1 MLINFLF
8 GVDSRKSMLAHFSLT
23 QYCEVSQVV
32 RYKMISKTLIA
43 ASTKP
48 IILSIL
54 ISGENYGYQI
64 IQRVKEISGGTL
76 EWSDNM
82 LYPVLRRMEKGG
94 LLVSRWKIYREGRL
108 RRYYRITEQGRKE
121 LDSERHQ
128 WMSVH
133 QTLSRLWKP
142 LPSLK

>member
-1 MLINFLF
+1 M
-8 GVDSRKSMLAHFSLT
+8 V
-23 QYCEVSQVV
+23 
-32 RYKMISKTLIA
+32 SKTLVA

-54 ISGENYGYQI
+54 ISGEDYGYHI

-82 LYPVLRRMEKGG
+82 LYPVLRRMEKSGF
-94 LLVSRWKIYREGRL
+94 LVSRWKISEADRL
-108 RRYYRITEQGRKE
+108 RRYYQITEQGRAE
-121 LDSERHQ
+121 LDLERRQ

-133 QTLSRLWKP
+133 KALFKLWKP
-142 LPSLK
+142 LPSLE

>member
-1 MLINFLF
+1 
-8 GVDSRKSMLAHFSLT
+8 
-23 QYCEVSQVV
+23 
-32 RYKMISKTLIA
+32 MISKTLIA

-54 ISGENYGYQI
+54 ISGEDYGYQI

-94 LLVSRWKIYREGRL
+94 LLVSRWKISREGRL
-108 RRYYRITEQGRKE
+108 RRYYRITEQGREE
-121 LDSERHQ
+121 LDSERRQ
-128 WMSVH
+128 WMSVN
-133 QTLSRLWKP
+133 QALSKLWKP

>member
-1 MLINFLF
+1 
-8 GVDSRKSMLAHFSLT
+8 
-23 QYCEVSQVV
+23 
-32 RYKMISKTLIA
+32 MISKTLIA

-54 ISGENYGYQI
+54 ISGEDYGYQI

-94 LLVSRWKIYREGRL
+94 LLVSRWKISKKGRL
-108 RRYYRITEQGRKE
+108 RRYYRITEQGREE
-121 LDSERHQ
+121 LDSERRQ
-128 WMSVH
+128 WMSVN
-133 QTLSRLWKP
+133 QALSRLWKP

>member
-1 MLINFLF
+1 
-8 GVDSRKSMLAHFSLT
+8 
-23 QYCEVSQVV
+23 
-32 RYKMISKTLIA
+32 MISKTLVA

-54 ISGENYGYQI
+54 IRDEDYGYKI
-64 IQRVKEISGGTL
+64 IQRVKDISGGTL

-94 LLVSRWKIYREGRL
+94 LLISRLKISKEGRM
-108 RRYYRITEQGRKE
+108 RRYYRITEQGREE
-121 LDSERHQ
+121 LDSERRQ
-128 WMSVH
+128 WMSVN
-133 QTLSRLWKP
+133 QALSKLWKP

>member
-1 MLINFLF
+1 
-8 GVDSRKSMLAHFSLT
+8 
-23 QYCEVSQVV
+23 
-32 RYKMISKTLIA
+32 MISKTLVA

-54 ISGENYGYQI
+54 VSCEDYGYQI

-94 LLVSRWKIYREGRL
+94 LLVSRWKISKEGRL
-108 RRYYRITEQGRKE
+108 RRYYRITEQGREE
-121 LDSERHQ
+121 LESERRQ

-133 QTLSRLWKP
+133 QALSILWKP

>member
-1 MLINFLF
+1 
-8 GVDSRKSMLAHFSLT
+8 
-23 QYCEVSQVV
+23 
-32 RYKMISKTLIA
+32 MISKTLVA

-54 ISGENYGYQI
+54 ISGEDYGYQI
-64 IQRVKEISGGTL
+64 IQRVKDISGGTL

-82 LYPVLRRMEKGG
+82 LYPVLRRMEKVG
-94 LLVSRWKIYREGRL
+94 LLISRWKISKEGRM
-108 RRYYRITEQGRKE
+108 RRYYRITEQGREE

-133 QTLSRLWKP
+133 QALSKLWKP

>member
-1 MLINFLF
+1 MLINFVSR
-8 GVDSRKSMLAHFSLT
+8 VDSRKSRLAHFLHT
-23 QYCEVSQVV
+23 QYHEVSQVV

-54 ISGENYGYQI
+54 ISGEDYGYQI
-64 IQRVKEISGGTL
+64 IKHVREISGGVL

-82 LYPVLRRMEKGG
+82 LYPVLRRMEKDG
-94 LLVSRWKIYREGRL
+94 LLVSRWKISKESRL
-108 RRYYRITEQGRKE
+108 RRYYRITEKGRKE
-121 LDSERHQ
+121 LDSERRQ

-133 QTLSRLWKP
+133 QALSKLWKP